1 MESKNLSSL
10 SLSLSIYIYIYITPK
25 KVYDKPC
32 EYDKMYMVK
41 DLIEDKAYEL
51 KVQFTETR

>member
-10 SLSLSIYIYIYITPK
+10 SLSLYIYIYITPK

-51 KVQFTETR
+51 IVQFSETR